1 MKRTSFLLIALIPVL
16 LFVTGCSKDE
26 DPITPPAINEAE
38 LVIQALE
45 GTDGGY
51 LNKDCPSIVS
61 AQQVHEDLQ
70 SAKKWYI
77 VDVRAAADYAKGHI
91 DGAVNVAIA
100 DILTHMKSI
109 TPANYEKIV
118 IVCYT
123 GQSAAFAVAILRMS
137 GYANVSSMKYGMTSW
152 HADFDRLSTQISSDY
167 VSQFVTTETPKA
179 AAGNLPTLATGKT
192 TGAEILQTRIASV
205 LADGYSKS
213 AIDKATLFLDLSKY
227 YIVNYWPAAEYT
239 GIGHIPGSIQYTPK
253 ADLKLATFLKT
264 LPTDKTIVIY
274 CYTGQTS
281 ANVAAILRVMGYDA
295 KTLAFGTNGMIWQ
308 KMKDAGKT
316 AFNAASD
323 VMNFP
328 YVK

>member
-45 GTDGGY
+45 GSDGGY
-51 LNKDCPSIVS
+51 LNKDCPAIVT
-61 AQQVHEDLQ
+61 AQNVYEDLQ
-70 SAKKWYI
+70 GSKKYHI
-77 VDVRAAADYAKGHI
+77 IDVRGAADYAKGHI

-109 TPANYEKIV
+109 TPTNFDKVV
-118 IVCYT
+118 IACYT

-137 GYANVSSMKYGMTSW
+137 GYSNVFSMKYGMTSW

-167 VSQFVTTETPKA
+167 VSQFVATETPKA
-179 AAGNLPTLATGKT
+179 AAGKLPTLATGKT
-192 TGAEILQTRIASV
+192 TGTEILQARIASV
-205 LADGYSKS
+205 LADGYSKT

-253 ADLKLATFLKT
+253 ADLKLSTFLKT

-295 KTLAFGTNGMIWQ
+295 KTLGLGTNGMIWQ

-316 AFNAASD
+316 AFNATSD

>member
-1 MKRTSFLLIALIPVL
+1 MLHRSVRRLCGCHPAHVGLLERVL
-16 LFVTGCSKDE
+16 DE
-26 DPITPPAINEAE
+26 VRHDLVACGLRSSLDPDQQRLRLAVRGDRNPEGRGGQPA
-38 LVIQALE
+38 
-45 GTDGGY
+45 
-51 LNKDCPSIVS
+51 
-61 AQQVHEDLQ
+61 
-70 SAKKWYI
+70 
-77 VDVRAAADYAKGHI
+77 DV
-91 DGAVNVAIA
+91 
-100 DILTHMKSI
+100 
-109 TPANYEKIV
+109 
-118 IVCYT
+118 
-123 GQSAAFAVAILRMS
+123 
-137 GYANVSSMKYGMTSW
+137 
-152 HADFDRLSTQISSDY
+152 
-167 VSQFVTTETPKA
+167 
-179 AAGNLPTLATGKT
+179 LATGKT
-192 TGAEILQTRIASV
+192 TGTEILQARIASV
-205 LADGYSKS
+205 LADGYSKT

-295 KTLAFGTNGMIWQ
+295 KTLGLGTNGMIWQ

>member
-1 MKRTSFLLIALIPVL
+1 MKRTSFLLIALLPVL
-16 LFVTGCSKDE
+16 LFVTGCSKDD
-26 DPITPPAINEAE
+26 DPVTPPAINEAE

-51 LNKDCPSIVS
+51 LNKDCPAIVT
-61 AQQVHEDLQ
+61 AQQVYEDLQ
-70 SAKKWYI
+70 GAKKWHI
-77 VDVRAAADYAKGHI
+77 IDVRGAADYAKGHI

-100 DILTHMKSI
+100 DILTYMKTI
-109 TPANYEKIV
+109 TPSNYDKIV
-118 IVCYT
+118 IACYT
-123 GQSAAFAVAILRMS
+123 GQSAAFTVAILRMS
-137 GYANVSSMKYGMTSW
+137 GYANVFSMKYGMTSW

-167 VSQFVTTETPKA
+167 VSQFVTADAPKA
-179 AAGNLPTLATGKT
+179 AAGALPTLATGKT
-192 TGAEILQTRIASV
+192 TGAEILQSRIASV
-205 LADGYSKS
+205 LADGYSKT

-227 YIVNYWPAAEYT
+227 YIVNYWPTADYA

-253 ADLKLATFLKT
+253 ADLKLSTFLKT
-264 LPTDKTIVIY
+264 LPTNKTIVIY

-295 KTLAFGTNGMIWQ
+295 KTLGLGTNGMIWQ